1 MSRRTYAHLI
11 GGFAGK
17 CHKLLR
23 WVMIR
28 KQSIP
33 WAMAAARVL
42 LGPVLVVG
50 ERCGWSGFS
59 LASIVVTALLS
70 DIFDGVLARRWRCDT
85 AAVRLFDSMA
95 DTVFYLCAAAALWIA
110 QPRVWQDNAILL
122 GTLLSLE
129 ALRFGVDFVRFGKPA
144 SYHSWLAKSWGLVMA
159 LAIIATFGSS
169 HASRLLPLAL
179 WLGIA
184 TDLEGLAMSLILPVW
199 RRDVKTLAA
208 AWRIRRELPQMA
220 IPAPGAS
227 AACAVN
233 RLAESRMRGP
243 RSANMAGNR
252 RLALPPPGFSA

>member
-1 MSRRTYAHLI
+1 
-11 GGFAGK
+11 
-17 CHKLLR
+17 
-23 WVMIR
+23 MIR

-184 TDLEGLAMSLILPVW
+184 TDLEGLAMSLILPIW